1 LIKAHLIVGFGALLA
16 GVSCTALAQSNP
28 NNSAQNPYVGSVQA
42 VAPTPTVMPLS
53 MDDAIRLGIE
63 NNLALVLARENQKV
77 AHAEKL
83 QIINYLTPNLTLHGE
98 TGVHQYDLAA
108 EGFHQADLSAF
119 AGLLPPGT
127 SASSIPLI
135 TKVDVTNGQLNLNQE
150 LFSWAGWDAWRA
162 AKANVQATNYNAAS
176 SRGLVV
182 LNVGNL
188 YLEALAARTQVDM
201 AKALLASDQRALY
214 DAHQQHLAGTAA
226 NLDELRARVQAQAQQ
241 QAVLQA
247 QDDFEKAKIA
257 LNRAIGLAPE
267 QKLQLTDASPYANL
281 VAMSIED
288 ARQQAYANR
297 QDFQT
302 LKAQIRAAEFER
314 RATVHERLPSLSFS
328 GDYGV
333 TGISGGIYHGT
344 FGAVGNLSIPI
355 FQEAKFRS
363 DRDVAEAQLNEL
375 RSQLEDL
382 KQKIDQQLRDSL
394 LDLQTAGQL
403 IRVSRSNLDL
413 ANTALEQTNER
424 AQAGIDTNLPVV
436 EAQATV
442 AQAQTQYVQSVLQ
455 FNEAKLGLARNL
467 GIIDTQY
474 RTYLTGGNPP
484 QIHSNQAATQGP

>member
-1 LIKAHLIVGFGALLA
+1 LIKAHLIAGFGALLA

-28 NNSAQNPYVGSVQA
+28 NNSAQNPYVGSVQV
-42 VAPTPTVMPLS
+42 VAPTPTVLPLS
-53 MDDAIRLGIE
+53 LDDALRLGIE
-63 NNLALVLARENQKV
+63 DNLALILARENQKL

-98 TGVHQYDLAA
+98 TGIRQYNLAA
-108 EGFHQADLSAF
+108 EGFHPADVAAF
-119 AGLLPPGT
+119 AGQLPGV
-127 SASSIPLI
+127 SASATPLF
-135 TKVDVTNGQLNLNQE
+135 TQADVTNGQLNLNQE

-162 AKANVQATNYNAAS
+162 AKANVQASDAGTAS

-188 YLEALAARTQVDM
+188 YLEALAARTQVDL

-241 QAVLQA
+241 QVVLQA
-247 QDDFEKAKIA
+247 EDDFEKSKIA

-267 QKLQLTDASPYANL
+267 QKIQLTEAAPYANL
-281 VAMSIED
+281 VAMSIDD

-314 RATVHERLPSLSFS
+314 RATVHERFPSLSFS
-328 GDYGV
+328 GSYGI
-333 TGISGGIYHGT
+333 TGVSSGFYHDT

-363 DRDVAEAQLNEL
+363 DRDVAEAQLDEL
-375 RSQLEDL
+375 RTQLEDL

-394 LDLQTAGQL
+394 LDLQTADQL
-403 IRVSRSNLDL
+403 VRVSRSNLDL
-413 ANTALEQTNER
+413 ANTALEQTDER

-455 FNEAKLGLARNL
+455 LNEAKLGLARNL
-467 GIIDTQY
+467 GLIDAQYKAY
-474 RTYLTGGNPP
+474 RTGNPP
-484 QIHSNQAATQGP
+484 PLHSNKAAGH